1 MIQLTAGGPRVV
13 RDGEWMAQQR
23 EFADRHCVVFKD
35 FVEESILNRVP
46 RMLETGR
53 YEVQEHVDEDG
64 IVFARELRMR
74 HDQPLV
80 RTFELLLNQL
90 RLFEAIAELTGSERD
105 IRLFEGRCY
114 KRLPDSNHF
123 GSWHDDGNPAKLYGL
138 SINLSPRPVE
148 GGAFHIRSRKTGELF
163 RTVPSGR
170 FGDAHLFRIHR
181 SLEHKV
187 SPVRGTEPRCAYAGW
202 FRGGVDHPDYRDV
215 VREAFVREQ
224 L

>member
-13 RDGEWMAQQR
+13 RDGEWMARQR
-23 EFADRHCVVFKD
+23 EFTDRHCVVFKD

-46 RMLETGR
+46 RMLETSR
-53 YEVQEHVDEDG
+53 YHVREHVDEDG
-64 IVFARELRMR
+64 VAFARELTMR
-74 HDQPLV
+74 HDQPLARV
-80 RTFELLLNQL
+80 FELLLNQF
-90 RLFEAIAELTGSERD
+90 RLFDAIAEFTGSERD

-114 KRLPDSNHF
+114 KRFPDGNHF

-148 GGAFHIRSRKTGELF
+148 GGAFHIRRRKTGEVL
-163 RTVPSGR
+163 RTVSETR

-187 SPVRGTEPRCAYAGW
+187 SPVQGTEPRCAYAGW
-202 FRGGVDHPDYRDV
+202 FRGGVDPLDYRDV
-215 VREAFVREQ
+215 VRKTFVRV
-224 L
+224 